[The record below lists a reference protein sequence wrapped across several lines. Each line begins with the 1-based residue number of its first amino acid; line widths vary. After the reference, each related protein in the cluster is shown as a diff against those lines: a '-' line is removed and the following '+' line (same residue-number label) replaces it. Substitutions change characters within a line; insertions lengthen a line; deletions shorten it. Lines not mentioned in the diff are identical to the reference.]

1 MLQQTDYKF
10 VCLIHCIPVV
20 RRHVYVQR
28 SKETRQVRLCTQVHN
43 APTAV
48 QQSDNDKTLL
58 GSLLRRQTTEFI
70 ARWTECF
77 NTAAWRAGMIDIWGQ
92 TVYLISDYRYRP
104 TNNKT
109 DISEGNTLHGNS
121 SVGIR
126 TRYGLDSPGIESRW
140 GRDFPHP
147 PRRAMGPTQLP
158 IKWIPGVFPEGKAA
172 GIWRSP
178 PPPTSAKVKERV
190 ELYVYS
196 PFRPSWPVLGRT
208 LPSRFYSLHRT
219 DVIK

>member
-1 MLQQTDYKF
+1 
-10 VCLIHCIPVV
+10 
-20 RRHVYVQR
+20 
-28 SKETRQVRLCTQVHN
+28 
-43 APTAV
+43 
-48 QQSDNDKTLL
+48 
-58 GSLLRRQTTEFI
+58 
-70 ARWTECF
+70 
-77 NTAAWRAGMIDIWGQ
+77 MIDIWGQ